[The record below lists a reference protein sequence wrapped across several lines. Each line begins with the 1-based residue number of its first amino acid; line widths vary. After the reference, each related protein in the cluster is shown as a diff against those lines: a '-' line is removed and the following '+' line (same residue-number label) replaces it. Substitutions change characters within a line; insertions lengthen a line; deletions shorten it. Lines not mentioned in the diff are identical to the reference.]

1 MRKVFLSA
9 CVMACILA
17 SCNNE
22 DATSVLEQQ
31 ESLKTI
37 NLSGKEIKNVN
48 GTLSFESEG
57 DLKEIAENLISF
69 VPTKSM
75 DGALTVN
82 YAQVEELRENGFTSL
97 YDVFVNAINDVDS
110 YYSRIG
116 GYEEFKTKYSSLFFP
131 EVGDDI
137 SPYLPISDKQLAML
151 ADTKGEVL
159 IANQKVSLKDIT
171 TYEQLVDLGQTLPDG
186 ISLTAERG
194 DVVTGTNEISET
206 RVGDNKVWVKT
217 HYKKKDGSIPVMQ
230 VEVCFRKKYWL
241 GWSNH
246 NSNTTAKLGFGSGLQ
261 MYAGKDHESAVAI
274 HGFSSHDYYYA
285 IPNMVGIPSTIP
297 VNQEVIIDHG
307 GTGLTLKL
315 QCKYDSYMP

>member
-37 NLSGKEIKNVN
+37 NLAGKEIKNVN

-116 GYEEFKTKYSSLFFP
+116 
-131 EVGDDI
+131 
-137 SPYLPISDKQLAML
+137 
-151 ADTKGEVL
+151 
-159 IANQKVSLKDIT
+159 
-171 TYEQLVDLGQTLPDG
+171 
-186 ISLTAERG
+186 
-194 DVVTGTNEISET
+194 
-206 RVGDNKVWVKT
+206 RV
-217 HYKKKDGSIPVMQ
+217 
-230 VEVCFRKKYWL
+230 
-241 GWSNH
+241 
-246 NSNTTAKLGFGSGLQ
+246 
-261 MYAGKDHESAVAI
+261 
-274 HGFSSHDYYYA
+274 
-285 IPNMVGIPSTIP
+285 
-297 VNQEVIIDHG
+297 
-307 GTGLTLKL
+307 
-315 QCKYDSYMP
+315 